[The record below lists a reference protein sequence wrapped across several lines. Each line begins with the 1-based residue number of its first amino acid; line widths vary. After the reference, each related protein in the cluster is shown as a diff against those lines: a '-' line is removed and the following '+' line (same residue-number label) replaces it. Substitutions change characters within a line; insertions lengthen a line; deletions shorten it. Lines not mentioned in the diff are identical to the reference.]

1 MYVGIDFHKKN
12 TYVTRMDQQGVITE
26 SINLK
31 NELGNLEKF
40 VNTIEPEDHVV
51 LEATGNWQHFYE
63 LVEDK
68 ALDITLS
75 HPAKTRAIASAKIK
89 TDKIDS
95 EMLAHLLRADLIPVA
110 YIPSRETRDLKE
122 VLRYRASLVSVRTSI
137 KNKVHAILSKN
148 GIICPYSDVFGKKSL
163 LWLATLPVRA
173 CYRTSLDGYLA
184 VAGTLSFEITKIDED
199 IHEMAKAS
207 DDARLLMT
215 MPGISFYSALLI
227 LSEIGDIN
235 RFPSSG
241 HLASYAGLV
250 PSVYSSGGKTRMGR
264 ITKTGSKYLR
274 WVLVENSHHAIRGT
288 RRFEDLYGRVVVRSG
303 KNAAKTAVAR
313 KMLVSIFNMLT
324 KHEVFQDIQEVNH
337 GQGAGE
343 RAEVIASPRS
353 S

>member
-1 MYVGIDFHKKN
+1 MYVGIDFHKRN
-12 TYVTRMDQQGVITE
+12 TYVTRMDTHGVITE

-31 NELGNLEKF
+31 NDVGNLERF
-40 VNTIEPEDHVV
+40 VETITPEDKVV

-68 ALDITLS
+68 ALNITLS

-95 EMLAHLLRADLIPVA
+95 EMLAHLLRADLIPAA
-110 YIPSRETRDLKE
+110 YIPPRETRDLKE

-148 GIICPYSDVFGKKSL
+148 GIICSYSDVFGKKSL
-163 LWLATLPVRA
+163 LWLASLPVRV

-184 VAGTLSFEITKIDED
+184 LASALSFEISKVDED
-199 IHEMAKAS
+199 IHEAALES
-207 DDARLLMT
+207 EDARLLMT

-235 RFPSSG
+235 RFPSAG

-274 WVLVENSHHAIRGT
+274 WVLVENSHHAVRGT
-288 RRFEDLYGRVVVRSG
+288 RRFEELYGRVVVRSG

-313 KMLVSIFNMLT
+313 KMLVSIYHMLMR
-324 KHEVFQDIQEVNH
+324 HEPFQDLEEKNR

-343 RAEVIASPRS
+343 RARVIASRRS